1 MENREIVSVGEV
13 KPFLLTQ
20 AQELEK
26 LVAAK
31 QKALS
36 KSPKGKLQ
44 IRICRGSVQWY
55 CVDDNFK
62 EAYLPKDDESEA
74 RLLAQK
80 SYDKKVLDEAC
91 RSLVLIKKFLK
102 NYNPDV
108 LFEIFEK
115 MHPARQELVKPIR
128 LSDDDYIKQWLAVQY
143 SGRPFGADSSELYT
157 SLKIRVRSKSEVIIA
172 DALTHYGVPY
182 RYEYPYKMKTPKGA
196 LRICPDFTCL
206 NVRARREFVWEH
218 FGLIDNVEYAK
229 NMADK
234 MEMYAE
240 NGYYEGVNL
249 ITTYETAEKH
259 LSSHMVSLLIENVL
273 LR

>member
-1 MENREIVSVGEV
+1 MENREIVSAGQV
-13 KPFLLTQ
+13 KSFLF
-20 AQELEK
+20 AQSKELEN

-36 KSPKGKLQ
+36 KLPKGKLQ
-44 IRICRGSVQWY
+44 IKMCNGSPQWY
-55 CVDDNFK
+55 YIEDSK
-62 EAYLPKDDESEA
+62 EMYLPKGDCSEA

-102 NYNPDV
+102 NYNPDA

-128 LSDDDYIKQWLAVQY
+128 LSDDEYIKQWLAVKY
-143 SGRPFGADSSELYT
+143 SGRPFDVDSSELYT

-172 DALTHYGVPY
+172 DALTRYGVPY

-196 LRICPDFTCL
+196 SRICPDFTCL
-206 NVRARREFVWEH
+206 NVQTRREFVWEH
-218 FGLIDNVEYAK
+218 FGLIDNVEYAQ
-229 NMADK
+229 NMVGK
-234 MEMYAE
+234 MQMYAE
-240 NGYYEGVNL
+240 NGFYEGVNL
-249 ITTYETAEKH
+249 ITTYETAERH
-259 LSSHMVSLLIENVL
+259 LSAPMVSALIENVL